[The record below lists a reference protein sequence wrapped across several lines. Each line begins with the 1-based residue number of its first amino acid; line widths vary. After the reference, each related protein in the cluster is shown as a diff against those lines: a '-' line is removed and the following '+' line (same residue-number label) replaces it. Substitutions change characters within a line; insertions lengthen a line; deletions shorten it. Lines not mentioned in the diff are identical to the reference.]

1 MLRGRLLYSRG
12 LSSGRF
18 SLPGAESLQFPR
30 AVKIVEVGPRD
41 GLQAE
46 AKNIPTPIKVR
57 LIERLSDTGLRVVE
71 STSFVSPTWVPQ
83 MRDGPAVMQLVK
95 RRPGVTYPVLT
106 PNLKGLERAVEAGAE
121 EVAIFASASESF
133 SKKNINSTIEQSLER
148 YRPLAKRAL
157 ELGIRVRGY
166 VSCVCG
172 CPYEGPVS
180 VDAVRQVSRALMDM
194 GCYELSLGDTI
205 GTGTPGSVALLLN
218 GVLQD
223 VPVDQVAVHFHD
235 TYSQALSNVLV
246 AMQMGVSTMDSSV
259 AGLGGCP
266 YAKGAT
272 GNLASEDLVY
282 MLHGMGIET
291 GVNLDALI
299 EVGNWISYYLG
310 RESRSN
316 AALAISRKR
325 EATIPYYSGQEAN

>member
-1 MLRGRLLYSRG
+1 MMRRRALGTVA
-12 LSSGRF
+12 
-18 SLPGAESLQFPR
+18 LPGAPQLRFPAR
-30 AVKIVEVGPRD
+30 VKIVEVGPRD

-46 AKNIPTPIKVR
+46 AKNIATAIKVR
-57 LIERLSDTGLRVVE
+57 LIEKLSDTGLAVVE

-83 MRDGPAVMQLVK
+83 MRDGPEVMRLVR

-106 PNLKGLERAVEAGAE
+106 PNLKGLERAVQAGAE

-148 YRPLAKRAL
+148 YRPLAARAL

-166 VSCVCG
+166 LSCVCG
-172 CPYEGPVS
+172 CPYEGPV
-180 VDAVRQVSRALMDM
+180 DPQAVRRVSKELMDM

-205 GTGTPGSVALLLN
+205 GVGTPGSVTRMLSA
-218 GVLQD
+218 VLD
-223 VPVDQVAVHFHD
+223 EIPVERVAVHFHD
-235 TYSQALSNVLV
+235 TYSQALSNILV
-246 AMQMGVSTMDSSV
+246 AMQMGVATMDSSV

-266 YAKGAT
+266 FAKGAT
-272 GNLASEDLVY
+272 GNVATEDLVY

-299 EVGNWISYYLG
+299 EVGNWISYMLN

-316 AALAISRKR
+316 AALAITRKR
-325 EATIPYYSGQEAN
+325 EATIPFYSENEF